1 VVVVKDL
8 TKKLGDKVIIDNLTF
23 HIPKNS
29 ICGLIGQNG
38 AGKTTLMRLL
48 TGLIKADNGEIYID
62 NLTLEDNLTK
72 IRSMIGF
79 VPQKNALYMELSGIE
94 NLRYFGS
101 VLSLKD
107 KELDGAIDFVT
118 KATDMGEHLNK
129 LVKNYSGGMQKR
141 LNIAIGL
148 LGNPPLL
155 LLDEP
160 TVGVDP
166 QTREM
171 ILDLLLGLKNE
182 YQTTIIYTSH
192 YLEEVEKIC
201 DRLVI
206 LDNGKLVANDT
217 IENIL
222 HKSKTIEVVMKT
234 PFESGEWSGMQK
246 ITIQYNEIALKLPLI
261 SQSMDMVGRINYGS
275 GSLEQYLM
283 GIKNGGS
290 SC

>member
-1 VVVVKDL
+1 MVSVRDL
-8 TKKLGDKVIIDNLTF
+8 TKKIDDKVIIYNLTF
-23 HIPKNS
+23 TIPKSS

-38 AGKTTLMRLL
+38 AGKTTLMKLL
-48 TGLIKADNGEIYID
+48 TGLIKADSGQIHID
-62 NLTLEDNLTK
+62 NLTLENNLTK

-94 NLRYFGS
+94 NLRYFCS
-101 VLSLKD
+101 VLAL
-107 KELDGAIDFVT
+107 ENRVTEETINFVT
-118 KATDMGEHLNK
+118 KATDMGEHLDK

-171 ILDLLLGLKNE
+171 ILDLLLKLKNE

-206 LDNGKLVANDT
+206 LDGGKLVAEDA

-222 HKSKTIEVVMKT
+222 HKSKTIEVIMKT
-234 PFESGEWSGMQK
+234 PFENGEWSGLTK
-246 ITIQYNEIALKLPLI
+246 ITIPYNEIALKLPLI
-261 SQSMDMVGRINYGS
+261 SKSMDIVGRINYGS
-275 GSLEQYLM
+275 GTLEQYLV
-283 GIKNGGS
+283 GIQNGTVK
-290 SC
+290 